1 MHFAELITPHPNE
14 PEHMPVDLSSAPG
27 ITVLSSDLR
36 CAAGSCV
43 LWQLGESQALS
54 AEGSGGTH
62 KVSARGSTPFFLQE
76 VGWFFFSFLNS
87 SSRKGSFRLFVH
99 YLHLTAFWFGQ
110 QLADAYLPQWQGQG
124 CSEVFVVGQLPPL
137 CSSHFRAFHP
147 LLQAMPVLTFA
158 ITEIF
163 RGGVRETN
171 GKGWEGQYF

>member
-1 MHFAELITPHPNE
+1 MCCWVLRSLAAWGKPSFISRGQWRDTQGLRKGLHTFLPTGGWLI
-14 PEHMPVDLSSAPG
+14 
-27 ITVLSSDLR
+27 
-36 CAAGSCV
+36 
-43 LWQLGESQALS
+43 
-54 AEGSGGTH
+54 
-62 KVSARGSTPFFLQE
+62 
-76 VGWFFFSFLNS
+76 FFSFLNS

-124 CSEVFVVGQLPPL
+124 CSEVFVVGQPPPL